1 MRDRIQLSRVATIFD
16 SFEEAKNYLKSK
28 KDVLRDGEGLLARY
42 VDPNNREIKTALG
55 ICYVDHPGFGQKNHV
70 TVFMGDFDNLI
81 MEMVHEYL
89 EHAQIEGNGRIT
101 ITQDGNTIGT
111 FKVNDFNDTTID
123 LDLTSFISNTVND
136 LVNYYTK
143 DETYTKEEVN
153 SLIVTPN
160 IGEGLLTINFNST
173 KAGEFNAN
181 QMQDATIN
189 INETDPTVPAH
200 VKSITQEDITNWN
213 EGEANVIEHIKKN
226 NVELTITDKTVNI
239 EVPTSTSQLTNDS
252 NFITLA
258 DVPDQ
263 VQADWNQVITTAPDY
278 IKNKPTVPSN
288 TSDLNNDNGFIT
300 YNTESLLNYYRKS
313 ETYNKDEVNAL
324 IASIEHFHWEIYP
337 TLQDIQDPQS
347 NVLYLIG
354 PTGAGP
360 DKYEEYVYSNGTFVK
375 IGETTIDL
383 SNYYTKSETYNKTEV
398 DTAINNAVKNG
409 KLNITFNGV
418 DKGDF
423 YANQDNNTFV
433 VLAEE
438 DPTVPSHV
446 KSITQQNINNWN
458 AAQPNVIEEVQVN
471 GTPLPVSNKSVNVTI
486 PAPTPAVVVD
496 NDATLDWNTRTDIGS
511 IDNNSIHITMP
522 ANPNTDTQA
531 DWNEA
536 DTTSPAYINNKPTIP
551 VVNNGTLEFINHNGA
566 VVESFTANQA
576 EGVSV
581 SIEPPVDNETIIYNN
596 NGTLVVAAHHI
607 ITDREAIIEDE
618 YHHTIYKNTVYCG
631 LDDRQLDVVNLYD
644 LAGDYSHNY
653 KITFNKNAVTN
664 DNMYAGFC
672 RCDSIATQ
680 GTFRIKI
687 TDVTHNSVQIH
698 NVGYI
703 EDTPPDGTFVLITTL
718 EWNIHLRWNEGNGFW
733 AYLEVPKNFIGD
745 IEIYDFQLTNCDASH
760 SPNCFDDN
768 SSVIWYGMTQD
779 ETLNLVSQMS
789 GSVYDDTADPTLR
802 TPYGKYYASIVKN
815 FGRALNI
822 GDYIQDN
829 KINDAI
835 LHTLE
840 YRLSTMY
847 SSEGGG
853 SVVAVQ
859 SDWDQV
865 DSTAG
870 DYIKNKPTI
879 PAAQV
884 NADWNAQSGVAEI
897 LNKPTNLSDFNNDV
911 VNDNTITIK
920 TNGTTVDSF
929 TTNNQSNKDID
940 IPLPT
945 NLSDLNND
953 LVNDNTITIK
963 TNGTT
968 VDSFTTNNSSNKDID
983 IPLPTNLSDL
993 NNDLVNDNTITIKTN
1008 GTTVDS
1014 FTTNNS
1020 SSKDIDIPLP
1030 TNLTDLNNDLVNDN
1044 TITIQTNGSTID
1056 TFTTNNNSNKTI
1068 NIPLPTNLSDLNNDV
1083 VNDNTI
1089 TIQTNGSTVDSFTTN
1104 AQQGKTINIPV
1115 PTNLSDLNN
1124 DVVNDNTITIQ
1135 TNGSTVDSFTT
1146 NAQQGK
1152 TINIPIPSNLTDL
1165 NNDLVNDNTITIQ
1178 TNGSTV
1184 DSFTTNASQGKTINI
1199 PVPANTSDLN
1209 NDSGFITNLV
1219 NDLTNYYTKSQTY
1232 TQAEVDALI
1241 GGISSFTY
1249 EIHPSISSVVN
1260 PQSNVLYLIGP
1271 DTSVQGDQYEEY
1283 VYTNN
1288 TWTKIGDTS
1297 IDLSGYAQTTDLHS
1311 VAFSGDYND
1320 LQNKPEF
1327 SAPNDNQITL
1337 QTPSGEW
1344 IGGFT
1349 TNSDHAVDIIIKPE
1363 NVQPKGIYEGTID
1376 TLDNNNII
1384 VTGDCIS
1391 NNDPFVVKISNCDPS
1406 TIYTINGSNMLYNET
1421 DGNIGDNG
1429 ATPFYSG
1436 TVEEFELTLTPV
1448 LTWNIMTQTW
1458 SLDGY
1463 RVIHFSYVI
1472 GGGSCSCEEQCS
1484 VQWQYWNNTITG
1496 RFEDFVNN
1504 GTSTLAQA
1512 QRNKTAI
1519 LSLLP

>member
-1 MRDRIQLSRVATIFD
+1 MRDRIQLSRVANIFD

-42 VDPNNREIKTALG
+42 VDPNNKEIKTALG

-181 QMQDATIN
+181 QIQDATIN

-239 EVPTSTSQLTNDS
+239 EVPTNTSQLTNDS

-263 VQADWNQVITTAPDY
+263 AQADWNQVITTAPDY

-288 TSDLNNDNGFIT
+288 TSELNNDSGFIT

-496 NDATLDWNTRTDIGS
+496 NDATLDWNTRTDVGS
-511 IDNNSIHITMP
+511 VDGTSIHVTMP

-531 DWNEA
+531 DWNQA
-536 DTTSPAYINNKPTIP
+536 DTTSPAYINNKP
-551 VVNNGTLEFINHNGA
+551 
-566 VVESFTANQA
+566 S
-576 EGVSV
+576 
-581 SIEPPVDNETIIYNN
+581 
-596 NGTLVVAAHHI
+596 
-607 ITDREAIIEDE
+607 
-618 YHHTIYKNTVYCG
+618 
-631 LDDRQLDVVNLYD
+631 
-644 LAGDYSHNY
+644 
-653 KITFNKNAVTN
+653 
-664 DNMYAGFC
+664 
-672 RCDSIATQ
+672 
-680 GTFRIKI
+680 
-687 TDVTHNSVQIH
+687 
-698 NVGYI
+698 
-703 EDTPPDGTFVLITTL
+703 
-718 EWNIHLRWNEGNGFW
+718 
-733 AYLEVPKNFIGD
+733 
-745 IEIYDFQLTNCDASH
+745 
-760 SPNCFDDN
+760 
-768 SSVIWYGMTQD
+768 
-779 ETLNLVSQMS
+779 
-789 GSVYDDTADPTLR
+789 
-802 TPYGKYYASIVKN
+802 
-815 FGRALNI
+815 
-822 GDYIQDN
+822 
-829 KINDAI
+829 
-835 LHTLE
+835 
-840 YRLSTMY
+840 
-847 SSEGGG
+847 
-853 SVVAVQ
+853 
-859 SDWDQV
+859 
-865 DSTAG
+865 
-870 DYIKNKPTI
+870 I

-920 TNGTTVDSF
+920 TNGT
-929 TTNNQSNKDID
+929 
-940 IPLPT
+940 
-945 NLSDLNND
+945 
-953 LVNDNTITIK
+953 
-963 TNGTT
+963 
-968 VDSFTTNNSSNKDID
+968 
-983 IPLPTNLSDL
+983 
-993 NNDLVNDNTITIKTN
+993 
-1008 GTTVDS
+1008 
-1014 FTTNNS
+1014 
-1020 SSKDIDIPLP
+1020 
-1030 TNLTDLNNDLVNDN
+1030 
-1044 TITIQTNGSTID
+1044 
-1056 TFTTNNNSNKTI
+1056 
-1068 NIPLPTNLSDLNNDV
+1068 
-1083 VNDNTI
+1083 
-1089 TIQTNGSTVDSFTTN
+1089 
-1104 AQQGKTINIPV
+1104 
-1115 PTNLSDLNN
+1115 
-1124 DVVNDNTITIQ
+1124 
-1135 TNGSTVDSFTT
+1135 
-1146 NAQQGK
+1146 
-1152 TINIPIPSNLTDL
+1152 
-1165 NNDLVNDNTITIQ
+1165 
-1178 TNGSTV
+1178 TV

-1249 EIHPSISSVVN
+1249 EIYPSTSSVVN

-1288 TWTKIGDTS
+1288 TWIKIGDTS
-1297 IDLSGYAQTTDLHS
+1297 IDLSGYAQTSSLAN
-1311 VAFSGDYND
+1311 VAFSGNYSDLNGTPTVNDKKLTIKQGVATKGTFTANSASDVTITVDAPNNGALTIKNKIPVWRIPTVNEWKYLLQDRSGNKFAKCQVDRQYNCLIVFPDNYTTTLNNINNINVAYTVNALTSSDAELLTQDGCLILPAGGYIRRNSISDVDSVGHYYTSTAGYNNQTYAGFMFSTYLSIGSYPFKYDAASVRLMNDVEGIGPFTISGRAYYFASGNLQYHAVLNEWRFATNQWDYIGNDNTQRSASYNGWIDLFGYGCNGIDNGQVTFMPYDYNNDASKYWSGNLSGTKADWSYVWNENSGSKTYRFTANDSNNTTIEFANVSFTGEYSD
-1320 LQNKPEF
+1320 LKN
-1327 SAPNDNQITL
+1327 
-1337 QTPSGEW
+1337 TP
-1344 IGGFT
+1344 T
-1349 TNSDHAVDIIIKPE
+1349 VADVNP
-1363 NVQPKGIYEGTID
+1363 QLIYEGTDD
-1376 TLDNNNII
+1376 TQGNITIPDISSVPPEESFI
-1384 VTGDCIS
+1384 VLVHNCNPHDFYQVCSTDLVYDGHNI
-1391 NNDPFVVKISNCDPS
+1391 NKISPS
-1406 TIYTINGSNMLYNET
+1406 LGGY
-1421 DGNIGDNG
+1421 
-1429 ATPFYSG
+1429 TPFYNG
-1436 TVEEFELTLTPV
+1436 TVDTFELTLTPLYDNGTLYYAV
-1448 LTWNIMTQTW
+1448 T
-1458 SLDGY
+1458 
-1463 RVIHFSYVI
+1463 HFSYVI
-1472 GGGSCSCEEQCS
+1472 SGGSCSCEEQCS

-1496 RFEDFVNN
+1496 RFEDFVTQ
-1504 GTSTLAQA
+1504 GTSMLAQA
-1512 QRNKTAI
+1512 QRNETAI